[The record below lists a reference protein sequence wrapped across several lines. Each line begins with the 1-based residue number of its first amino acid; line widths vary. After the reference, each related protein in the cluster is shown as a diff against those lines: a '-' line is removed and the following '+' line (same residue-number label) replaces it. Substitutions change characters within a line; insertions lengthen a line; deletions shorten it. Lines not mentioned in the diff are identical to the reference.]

1 MKFTAENA
9 KQVLA
14 HLFTGIKSTFNKSL
28 NETEATWQ
36 LIATEVPSTGSA
48 ENYAWLG
55 KFPKLKEWIGEKTI
69 KRLEGHGYTIKNRSF
84 ESTVAIHKHE
94 IDDGEL
100 VGVSTICLNG

>member
-14 HLFTGIKSTFNKSL
+14 HLYTGLKTTFNKSL

-36 LIATEVPSTGSA
+36 KIATEVPSTGKA

-55 KFPKLKEWIGEKTI
+55 KFPKLRKWVGEKVI
-69 KRLEGHGYTIKNRSF
+69 KRLEGHGYTVVNDDY
-84 ESTVAIHKHE
+84 ESTIGYVQAQ
-94 IDDGEL
+94 L
-100 VGVSTICLNG
+100 